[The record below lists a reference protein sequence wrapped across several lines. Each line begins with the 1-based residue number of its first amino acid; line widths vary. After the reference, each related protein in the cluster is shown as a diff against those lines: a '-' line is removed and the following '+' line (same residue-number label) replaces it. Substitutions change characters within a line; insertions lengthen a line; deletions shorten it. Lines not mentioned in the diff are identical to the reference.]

1 MASKNRAQTASVKPT
16 SAEQPLAIIFAHWG
30 IGGDAYKDV
39 TNVVRDHAKP
49 DSIPPASIGC
59 SEIHIRGYSH
69 DGRRVLRNPCYAVCT
84 PSKQE
89 VGTN

>member
-49 DSIPPASIGC
+49 DSIPPRFNWLFGDPYKGIFS
-59 SEIHIRGYSH
+59 RW
-69 DGRRVLRNPCYAVCT
+69 T
-84 PSKQE
+84 PRPA
-89 VGTN
+89 